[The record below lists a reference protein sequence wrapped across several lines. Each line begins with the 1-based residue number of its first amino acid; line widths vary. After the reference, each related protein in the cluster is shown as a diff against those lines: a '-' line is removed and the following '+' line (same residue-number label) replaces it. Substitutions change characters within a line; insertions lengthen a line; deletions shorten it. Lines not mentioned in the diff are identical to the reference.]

1 MKKKIAIDQRKT
13 FGLELS
19 KELDAKKITKKQA
32 GKLSGIN
39 YQSILGW
46 CNGVQYPSEK
56 LFYKLY
62 DSLKLSPELKQ
73 LYLSVAACRLD
84 TANETRS
91 ALGVLITKARTD
103 AGISTAQLTELL
115 KVKCR
120 RVAEWE
126 TGRCLPRKAT
136 WDKLKTVLDLPEEAD
151 HIYQGCGMLRY
162 KTVRKA
168 KLSGLGASILSAR
181 IAAGLSRSTLANFLG
196 VKQSRKIYRW
206 ERGITKPPKDIWNKL
221 KALFGLPEEADCL
234 YQEGTRSRHKSGA
247 NHLLSKGRGWILE
260 CRLNLGITQEELSK
274 ALGLSPSS
282 MVSIWESGK
291 RNPSEQQKY
300 ILKRLFEAKEADH
313 DVDII
318 SLGEE
323 LRKQQNL
330 PVRRSFCTFLEYR
343 KALNAVSGK
352 FTEEKR
358 IFLNKLIDELIQTN
372 CCPARIAKRVG
383 IKRNTIKLWCLGLHK
398 PTPRLFD
405 RLVKILG
412 FSPELWGLYERFL
425 RQQDGTQNTINKPKL
440 LGRLIAEARM
450 SKGLMQTDVQKA
462 LHLSSSS
469 TVRHWEHGYKVPI
482 RIYWYALTGMLG
494 LSEEAQQLY
503 AELVKNRPERVQNRK
518 YRTQKIN

>member
-1 MKKKIAIDQRKT
+1 MKKKIAMDQCKT

-19 KELDAKKITKKQA
+19 KELDVKKITKKQA

-46 CNGVQYPSEK
+46 CNGAQYPSEK

-73 LYLSVAACRLD
+73 LYLSIAACRLD

-91 ALGVLITKARTD
+91 ALGALITKARTD
-103 AGISTAQLTELL
+103 ARISTAQLTELL

-126 TGRCLPRKAT
+126 TGRYLPRKAT
-136 WDKLKTVLDLPEEAD
+136 WDKLKTVLNLPEEAD
-151 HIYQGCGMLRY
+151 HIYQGCRMLRY

-168 KLSGLGASILSAR
+168 KLSGLGALIFSAR
-181 IAAGLSRSTLANFLG
+181 TAACMSCSMLANFLG
-196 VKQSRKIYRW
+196 LKRSNKIYSW
-206 ERGITKPPKDIWNKL
+206 ERGFARPPKDIWNKL
-221 KALFGLPEEADCL
+221 KALLELPEEADRL
-234 YQEGTRSRHKSGA
+234 YQERIRTRHKIGA
-247 NHLLSKGRGWILE
+247 SYLLSKGSGWLLE
-260 CRLNLGITQEELSK
+260 CRLRLGITQEELSK

-282 MVSIWESGK
+282 MVSKWESG
-291 RNPSEQQKY
+291 RRTPSEQQNY
-300 ILKRLFEAKEADH
+300 ILKQLFEAKEADH

-330 PVRRSFCTFLEYR
+330 SVREASSTFLEYR
-343 KALNAVSGK
+343 EALNAVSDK

-358 IFLNKLIDELIQTN
+358 IFLNKLIDELVHTN
-372 CCPARIAKRVG
+372 CCLARIAKRVG

-405 RLVKILG
+405 RLVKTLG
-412 FSPELWGLYERFL
+412 FSPELWRLYERFL
-425 RQQDGTQNTINKPKL
+425 RQQDGTQNTTNKPKL

-462 LHLSSSS
+462 LHLSSS
-469 TVRHWEHGYKVPI
+469 TVRYWEHGYKVPI

-518 YRTQKIN
+518 YRTQQIS